1 MATLL
6 IAKEYG
12 YVVLTT
18 VSSGFLMTYLAM
30 NVGKARKKYR
40 VFYPKMYDDKEPIF
54 NCIQRAHLNT
64 VEIYPQF
71 LFLLLLGGLEH
82 PVVCSV
88 AGLVWIISR
97 LFYAHG
103 YYTGDPQKRMR
114 GSFGY
119 LGLITLLGCTVKFGL
134 RLLGAINT

>member
-40 VFYPKMYDDKEPIF
+40 VFVRRLVYCFTSLINFGSILFHVGRWYYSFYVSVIIEPS
-54 NCIQRAHLNT
+54 CLWPAH
-64 VEIYPQF
+64 
-71 LFLLLLGGLEH
+71 
-82 PVVCSV
+82 VVTC
-88 AGLVWIISR
+88 
-97 LFYAHG
+97 
-103 YYTGDPQKRMR
+103 
-114 GSFGY
+114 
-119 LGLITLLGCTVKFGL
+119 
-134 RLLGAINT
+134 